1 MKKRA
6 RIFLFLAILAVL
18 TAALPILWV
27 TRRAHLQQQA
37 AERYLAMVK
46 TDGGLRT
53 YKPPNGSVPDKETA
67 IAIAVAVW
75 QPIYGKE
82 HIERQAPYQA
92 NLVDGVWVVSGT
104 LPRGLLLGGTAK
116 ALIRPDTGEILQVI
130 HEQ

>member
-1 MKKRA
+1 MNKRA

-27 TRRAHLQQQA
+27 TLRAHLQQQA
-37 AERYLAMVK
+37 AERYLALVEA
-46 TDGGLRT
+46 DGDLGR
-53 YKPPNGSVPDKETA
+53 YRPPHGFVPNKETA
-67 IAIAVAVW
+67 IAIAVALW
-75 QPIYGKE
+75 KPIYGKE
-82 HIERQAPYQA
+82 QIERQAPYQA